1 MKVILRDQYQN
12 PYILDDF
19 VSAEAINARFNI
31 NNTAFMNLTLTK
43 ILPSVTNN
51 GCQMYKFIVPL
62 IRVNDFAKLA
72 EGMYNITLLTRTTG
86 SAAYPYFLRDNY

>member
-51 GCQMYKFIVPL
+51 G
-62 IRVNDFAKLA
+62 
-72 EGMYNITLLTRTTG
+72 T
-86 SAAYPYFLRDNY
+86 